1 MIEKLKIIFG
11 ETIRSVRRFF
21 LEVLALFFV
30 ALAVIGIASIVDE
43 YRRYSSVP
51 DAGIWRLSMS
61 TLFASL
67 MLISGLHTFWKARKL
82 R

>member
-1 MIEKLKIIFG
+1 MIEKLKIAFHD
-11 ETIRSVRRFF
+11 TFLSLRRFF

-30 ALAVIGIASIVDE
+30 SLAVIGIASIVDE
-43 YRRYSSVP
+43 YRKYASVP

-61 TLFASL
+61 TLFASI
-67 MLISGLHTFWKARKL
+67 MLISGLHTFWRARKL

>member
-1 MIEKLKIIFG
+1 MIEKLKIIFRD
-11 ETIRSVRRFF
+11 TLRSLRRFF

-43 YRRYSSVP
+43 YRRYSSAP
-51 DAGIWRLSMS
+51 DAGILRLSLS
-61 TLFASL
+61 ALFAFIT
-67 MLISGLHTFWKARKL
+67 LISVLHSFWRARKL